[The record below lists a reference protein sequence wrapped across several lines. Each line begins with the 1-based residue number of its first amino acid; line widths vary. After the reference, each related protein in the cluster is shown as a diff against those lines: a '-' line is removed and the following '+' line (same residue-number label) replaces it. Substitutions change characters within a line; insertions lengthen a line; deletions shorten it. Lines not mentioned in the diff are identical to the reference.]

1 MTVHRV
7 PLSRLE
13 ELLYGDDV
21 LLPSLA
27 TAQLALR
34 ELRKRGLLPPDRA

>member
-13 ELLYGDDV
+13 ELLDAG
-21 LLPSLA
+21 
-27 TAQLALR
+27 
-34 ELRKRGLLPPDRA
+34 ELLPPAFITATLALAELRRCGIVSMK